1 MVVNLA
7 VHHGI
12 QYTSRSLINFTIP
25 GKPKALKRH
34 RVARYGR
41 MYDPSS
47 TDKKEMWLQIAKY
60 RPKLPLAG
68 DIYLKTIFYM
78 PRPKDH
84 YRTGKYKHLLKDSY
98 KDMIYHSYR
107 PDLDNLVK
115 MIADIIQPQ
124 MICDDSQICI
134 LQAEKLYGTAR
145 TEVTIE
151 EIS

>member
-1 MVVNLA
+1 M
-7 VHHGI
+7 I
-12 QYTSRSLINFTIP
+12 SFTIP

-47 TDKKEMWLQIAKY
+47 TDKKEMWLHIAKY
-60 RPKLPLAG
+60 RPKKPLEG

-78 PRPKDH
+78 PRPKHHFKTKAGKPIDIVKD
-84 YRTGKYKHLLKDSY
+84 KYKDIKLHSY
-98 KDMIYHSYR
+98 K
-107 PDLDNLVK
+107 PDLDNLAK

-134 LQAEKLYGTAR
+134 LQAEKIYGEPK

-151 EIS
+151 EIP